1 MSHLPV
7 TYYFHLESLP
17 DDLRPYIM
25 QEFAGAGAKHLVLTD
40 SLLARIA
47 AKPNFADTLMKEMAD
62 FGMTFLDSHAQFG
75 HCIDLNCPF
84 PEKRKV
90 TLALHKL
97 TLEICSYMK
106 VGTITMH
113 VGNFRR
119 SVYGDVPHET
129 QTNMIKEALA
139 ELLPVAEKCGITICI
154 ENIWFPSNSPDAL
167 LDIKKEFPTGYLGFC
182 YDAGHANIMAKGCNY
197 PTSAAHT
204 GWEDTGDG
212 TPVWENQA
220 LEKML
225 PYVVNCHLH
234 DNDGSIDSHYLPGMG
249 SVDWNHVCSLLA
261 KAPKLRVIQS
271 EVVPTLDN
279 VTIVNLTRKFSELS
293 QLINGKHI

>member
-1 MSHLPV
+1 MSRLPV

-25 QEFAGAGAKHLVLTD
+25 QEFAGHGAKHLVLTND
-40 SLLARIA
+40 LLARIA
-47 AKPNFADTLMKEMAD
+47 KKPHFADTLKKEMAD

-75 HCIDLNCPF
+75 NGIDLNCPF
-84 PEKRKV
+84 PEKRRMI
-90 TLALHKL
+90 LALHKL
-97 TLEICSYMK
+97 TLEICAYMN

-129 QTNMIKEALA
+129 QRNLIKEALA

-154 ENIWFPSNSPDAL
+154 ENIWFHSNTPEAL
-167 LDIKKEFPTGYLGFC
+167 LDIKKEFPTEYLGFC
-182 YDAGHANIMAKGCNY
+182 YDAGHANIMAKGCRY
-197 PTSAAHT
+197 PTSCAHT
-204 GWEDTGDG
+204 AWEDTGNG
-212 TPVWENQA
+212 SPVWENQA

-234 DNDGSIDSHYLPGMG
+234 DNDGSRDAHHLPGMG
-249 SVDWNHVCSLLA
+249 NVDWDHICPLLG

-271 EVVPTLDN
+271 EVIPNTEN
-279 VTIVNLTRKFSELS
+279 VTIANLTRKFDELS
-293 QLINGKHI
+293 SMIR